1 MPDFL
6 YQWPLWVGLTLIV
19 VGLIVIAQVTLFL
32 VRRFLPARMK
42 FGHDDS
48 HYGTAILHSMLVVY
62 GLIAALI
69 AINVYEVYAE
79 VAKTVAREASAIS
92 ALWRDAGAYPEP
104 MRSETRNVIRDYT
117 RQIITEAW
125 PEQRRGITP
134 GGGVAMVD
142 SIQQKL
148 HAFVPSSDTEKILHA
163 ETLRAMNEMFLVRR
177 LRVDANREHLPT
189 VMWRLLLFG
198 AVLCMFAAC
207 LFHVSNPKLHALAVA
222 LLATLTAIV
231 LFMIFAWD
239 RPYLGEFGVDS
250 EAYELIYDQL
260 MKQ

>member
-6 YQWPLWVGLTLIV
+6 YHWPLWIGLTLIV
-19 VGLIVIAQVTLFL
+19 VALIVVAQVSLFL
-32 VRRFLPARMK
+32 VRRFMK
-42 FGHDDS
+42 PMRFTHEEA

-79 VAKTVAREASAIS
+79 VAKTVSREAASIAT
-92 ALWRDAGAYPEP
+92 LWRDSASYPEP
-104 MRSETRNVIRDYT
+104 VRTGIRSAIREYT
-117 RQIITEAW
+117 HQIITEAW
-125 PEQRRGITP
+125 PQQRKGITP
-134 GGGVAMVD
+134 RGGVAMVD

-148 HAFVPSSDTEKILHA
+148 HAFVPADDQQEILHA
-163 ETLRAMNEMFLVRR
+163 ETLRAANEMFLARR
-177 LRVDANREHLPT
+177 LRVDANREHLPD

-207 LFHVSNPKLHALAVA
+207 LFEVENVKLHRLSIS

-239 RPYLGEFGVDS
+239 RPYLGEFGVES
-250 EAYELIYDQL
+250 EAYELIYNQL
-260 MKQ
+260 MQP